1 MGIPYAEVIG
11 DPVAHSKSPLI
22 HKFWLEKLRIEGDY
36 RAERLKAGQ
45 LAAYLAR
52 RRADPFWRGSNVTA
66 PLKARAASLVGDPT
80 GICARIGAMNAIFRS
95 PLGRS
100 LGANTDMIGI
110 AAALDDAPGPESRV
124 CVIGAGA
131 AARAALEYLR
141 LRGTSDIRLIVRD
154 AVRGR
159 EVMRE
164 LAAGAAVHGL
174 DDPGAGLAG
183 AQWLIN
189 ASPLGMAGK
198 APMPGAILDA
208 LDRMDDRGI
217 VFDMVYSPLETDLLR
232 RAATLGRGT
241 VDGLAM
247 LIGQAAP
254 AFALFFGVPAP
265 RDRDAELRAVLT
277 S

>member
-22 HKFWLEKLRIEGDY
+22 HKFWLERLGLEGDY
-36 RAERLKAGQ
+36 RAERLRAGELKAH
-45 LAAYLAR
+45 LER
-52 RRADPFWRGSNVTA
+52 RRADPFWRGCNVTA
-66 PLKARAASLVGDPT
+66 PLKARAASLVVDPT

-110 AAALDDAPGPESRV
+110 AAALGDAAAPGQRA

-131 AARAALEYLR
+131 AARAALEYRR
-141 LRGTSDIRLIVRD
+141 LRGTSDVRLIVRD
-154 AVRGR
+154 VPRGR
-159 EVMRE
+159 NVMRE
-164 LAAGAAVHGL
+164 LATGGAVHGL
-174 DDPGAGLAG
+174 ADGGAAIAG

-189 ASPLGMAGK
+189 ASPLGMAGM
-198 APMPGAILDA
+198 APMPAAVLDA
-208 LDRMDDRGI
+208 VEGMDDRGI
-217 VFDMVYSPLETDLLR
+217 IFDMVYSPLETALLR
-232 RAATLGRGT
+232 RAAALGRET

-265 RDRDAELRAVLT
+265 RERDAELRAMLT